1 MRVDAYN
8 KIAQLYQTSKV
19 QSTTKVKGVDKKDQV
34 EISSVGKDF
43 QIAKQALNKISDV
56 RADKVND
63 IKNRMEAGT
72 YNINAEEV
80 ANKLV
85 ERFYDESI

>member
-8 KIAQLYQTSKV
+8 KITQLYQTSKV
-19 QSTTKVKGVDKKDQV
+19 KSTSKINSVGKKDEV

-43 QIAKQALNKISDV
+43 QVAKQALNKISDV

-63 IKNRMEAGT
+63 IKSRMEAGT
-72 YNINAEEV
+72 YNISGKEV
-80 ANKLV
+80 ADKLL

>member
-8 KIAQLYQTSKV
+8 KITQLYQTSKV
-19 QSTTKVKGVDKKDQV
+19 KSTSKINSVGKKDEV

-43 QIAKQALNKISDV
+43 QVAKQALNKISDV

-63 IKNRMEAGT
+63 IKSRMEAGT
-72 YNINAEEV
+72 YNISGKEIAD
-80 ANKLV
+80 KLL

>member
-8 KIAQLYQTSKV
+8 KIAQLYQTSKTK
-19 QSTTKVKGVDKKDQV
+19 STTKINGVGKKDQV

-56 RADKVND
+56 RTDKVND

-72 YNINAEEV
+72 YNMNAEEV
-80 ANKLV
+80 ANKLL